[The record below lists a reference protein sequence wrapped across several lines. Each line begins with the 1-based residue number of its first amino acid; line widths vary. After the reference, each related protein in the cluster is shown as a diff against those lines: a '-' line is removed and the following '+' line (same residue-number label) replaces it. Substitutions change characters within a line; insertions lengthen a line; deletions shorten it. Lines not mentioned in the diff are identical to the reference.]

1 MAEDLAPLM
10 EKVQQTLQPLIS
22 KPQLKEKVGRRSARG
37 GVGGGGGGR
46 IARARDPPHAPAG
59 AAKFKRAPI
68 HGARRAFLSRVL
80 RG

>member
-10 EKVQQTLQPLIS
+10 KKVQQTLQPLIS

-37 GVGGGGGGR
+37 GVGGGR